1 MRCDECILEAPS
13 QADLP
18 FETFMESLGNCD
30 ECPAVASRS
39 PALVTTL
46 ARLRSCA
53 HVLRKTQSRLRQR
66 DEDLSAA
73 LEATAQYEARIEKM
87 GRVYTQSVRE
97 LEPQL
102 EVVERQAET
111 IRALSAP
118 ILEVGHGVVAMPIIG
133 AVDRDRESV
142 ITNALLR
149 RVHERPT
156 RLVVIDLTGLDE
168 VDASTAKHL
177 LRTCGAL
184 RLLGTKVVLCGLRSS
199 VAKRLVHLDADL
211 SVIETLTSLRSAL
224 ERYR

>member
-18 FETFMESLGNCD
+18 FEKFMETLGNCT
-30 ECPAVASRS
+30 ECPAVASGP

-66 DEDLSAA
+66 DEDLAAA
-73 LEATAQYEARIEKM
+73 LDATAQYEARIEKM
-87 GRVYTQSVRE
+87 GLVYGESVRE

-111 IRALSAP
+111 IRSLSAP
-118 ILEVGHGVVAMPIIG
+118 ILEVGYGVVAMPIIG

-142 ITNALLR
+142 ITNALLT

-156 RLVVIDLTGLDE
+156 RLVIIDLTGLDE
-168 VDASTAKHL
+168 VDALTATHL
-177 LRTCGAL
+177 LRTCAAL
-184 RLLGTKVVLCGLRSS
+184 RLLGTKVVLCGLRSN
-199 VAKRLVHLDADL
+199 VAKKLVHLEADL
-211 SVIETLTSLRSAL
+211 SVIETLPSLRSAL
-224 ERYR
+224 ERFR